1 MLTSGSG
8 EATNL
13 LGTGQIVD
21 GSSHNGKHRELEPL
35 NAALFHAQRLAGVGR
50 LTASVAHELTN
61 PIGIITATCN
71 NLLSQIADDD
81 LSTDE
86 LLRYVEMIDH
96 SAWRAARLVMT
107 LRDYTHTDS
116 LSVEPCDLNQ
126 VIQNSLTLVAYEFE
140 RRYSIKIVA
149 DLEPDLPLLDCNQ
162 NQVTQV
168 LINLLTNAGDAL
180 RESGGTIRVASFTL
194 EEEGALGFSVGDTGT
209 GVPPEISRQ
218 IFEPFFTTKPVGK
231 GTGLGLSI
239 ASNIVELHGGRIQLA
254 NSSDGGAT
262 FTVTLP
268 LHSRQETE
276 SNGEIVRLP

>member
-1 MLTSGSG
+1 M
-8 EATNL
+8 
-13 LGTGQIVD
+13 D
-21 GSSHNGKHRELEPL
+21 GSSPNGNHRELEPL

-50 LTASVAHELTN
+50 LTAGVAHELTN

-96 SAWRAARLVMT
+96 SAWRCARLITT
-107 LRDYTHTDS
+107 LRDYTHTDGLS
-116 LSVEPCDLNQ
+116 LEPCDLND
-126 VIQNSLTLVAYEFE
+126 IIRESLVLVSYEFE
-140 RRYSIKIVA
+140 RRYNIKIVA

-162 NQVTQV
+162 NQITQV

-180 RESGGTIRVASFTL
+180 RESGGTIEVSSYAL
-194 EEEGALGFSVGDTGT
+194 EEEDALGFSVGDSGT
-209 GVPPEISRQ
+209 GVPHEISGR

-239 ASNIVELHGGRIQLA
+239 AANIVELHGGQIQLA
-254 NSSDGGAT
+254 NSSDDGAT
-262 FTVTLP
+262 FTVVLP
-268 LHSRQETE
+268 LHYRRESE
-276 SNGEIVRLP
+276 SNGGNGHHR

>member
-1 MLTSGSG
+1 M
-8 EATNL
+8 
-13 LGTGQIVD
+13 D
-21 GSSHNGKHRELEPL
+21 GSSPNGKKRELQPL
-35 NAALFHAQRLAGVGR
+35 NAALFHTQRLAGVGR
-50 LTASVAHELTN
+50 LTAGVAHELTN

-96 SAWRAARLVMT
+96 SAWRCAQLITT
-107 LRDYTHTDS
+107 LRDYTHTDG
-116 LSVEPCDLNQ
+116 LNVEACDLNQ
-126 VIQNSLTLVAYEFE
+126 IIRDSLTLVAYEFE

-149 DLEPDLPLLDCNQ
+149 DLEPDLPLLECNQ
-162 NQVTQV
+162 NQITQV

-180 RESGGTIRVASFTL
+180 RDSGGTIRVASFSL
-194 EEEGALGFSVGDTGT
+194 PEQEALVFSVGDTGA
-209 GVPPEISRQ
+209 GVPPEISGR

-239 ASNIVELHGGRIQLA
+239 ASNIVELHRGQIQLDNGSA
-254 NSSDGGAT
+254 GGAT

-268 LHSRQETE
+268 LRFRRE
-276 SNGEIVRLP
+276 SESIGESDRHP